1 MPNVSETIGQ
11 APCFRSN
18 CVFREVTPVTHISLK
33 TDWAD
38 YREQCWKKISGRDF
52 TQLNVIGSST
62 KRFLEILSN
71 VLVAQERSLSFINGK
86 QYFGKHRASWINLF
100 WKC

>member
-1 MPNVSETIGQ
+1 MPNVSENIGQ
-11 APCFRSN
+11 TLCFRSN

-38 YREQCWKKISGRDF
+38 YREQCWKKISGRDL
-52 TQLNVIGSST
+52 TQLDDIGSST

-71 VLVAQERSLSFINGK
+71 VLVAQREAYLS
-86 QYFGKHRASWINLF
+86 
-100 WKC
+100 